1 MENTDFR
8 IPRRV
13 LGSLLTSLSAGVVPR
28 SGAAYI
34 AIGRN
39 DEVSALAGD
48 LDRVAEG
55 GGAMRFF
62 VGRYGSG
69 KSFLIQLTRSAAMD
83 RGFVCADCD
92 LSPERRLCGSGGA
105 GLATYRELVRNL
117 SCKAAPD
124 GGALPVIMAKWLS
137 ALSTDAAQ
145 SGYTP
150 GADTFEKAVTSKI
163 YAACRSLESGVGG
176 FDFAFVISEYYKAYS
191 SDNEDRMSVCL
202 RWLRG
207 EYSNKTEAKE
217 AFGVRTISVIG
228 DDNWYDHIKL
238 LASFVRLAGYKGLAV
253 FIDEGVNLYKIVNR
267 VSREQNY
274 EKILSMYNDSLQ
286 GRAEGL
292 MLVMGGTP
300 QFLEDTRRG
309 LFSYDALRSR
319 LADGAFPEAGL
330 KNLMSPVLRLRR
342 LSDSELLA
350 LIMRLTLLHAKYYG
364 YEPRIGEEKMQIFL
378 GGELSGAGA
387 SEMVTPREIIR
398 DYLMTLDLM
407 YQNPESDFA
416 EILVRTGRERFLG
429 GDNGNR
435 TNLAIAEIS
444 TCTGRDDTAKTK
456 DAAEVAEAAE
466 AAELDRMSADRITPD
481 MLEF

>member
-1 MENTDFR
+1 MENTDFK
-8 IPRRV
+8 IPKRV

-28 SGAAYI
+28 SGAPYI

-39 DEVSALAGD
+39 DEVTALSGD
-48 LDRVAEG
+48 LDRVADG
-55 GGAMRFF
+55 GGAMRFL

-92 LSPERRLCGSGGA
+92 LSPERRLCGSGGN
-105 GLATYRELVRNL
+105 GLATYKELVRNL
-117 SCKAAPD
+117 SCKASPD
-124 GGALPVIMAKWLS
+124 GGALPVILSKWLS
-137 ALSTDAAQ
+137 QISADVA
-145 SGYTP
+145 SGGEIP
-150 GADTFEKAVTSKI
+150 GTESFDRAMSQKI

-176 FDFAFVISEYYKAYS
+176 FDFAFVIAEYYKAYS
-191 SDNEDRMSVCL
+191 MGDDERMSVCL

-207 EYSNKTEAKE
+207 EYSTRTEAR
-217 AFGVRTISVIG
+217 AALGVRTISVIG
-228 DDNWYDHIKL
+228 DENWYDHLKL
-238 LASFVRLAGYKGLAV
+238 IAAFVRLAGYKGLAV

-274 EKILSMYNDSLQ
+274 EKILAMYNDALQ

-292 MLVMGGTP
+292 MIIMGGTP

-309 LFSYDALRSR
+309 LFSYDALKSR

-350 LIMRLTLLHAKYYG
+350 LIMRLTLLHAKYYD
-364 YEPRIGEEKMQIFL
+364 YAPRVTETDMEIFL
-378 GGELSGAGA
+378 KGELSRAGA
-387 SEMVTPREIIR
+387 TEMVTPREIIR

-407 YQNPESDFA
+407 YQNPAADFA
-416 EILVRTGRERFLG
+416 EILVRTGRERFLAPV
-429 GDNGNR
+429 DE
-435 TNLAIAEIS
+435 TEPEAVSATVEIPPEKG
-444 TCTGRDDTAKTK
+444 TVDK
-456 DAAEVAEAAE
+456 DK
-466 AAELDRMSADRITPD
+466 ITLD

>member
-1 MENTDFR
+1 MENTDFK

-28 SGAAYI
+28 SGAPYI

-39 DEVSALAGD
+39 DEVTALSGD
-48 LDRVAEG
+48 LDRVADG
-55 GGAMRFF
+55 GGAMRFL

-69 KSFLIQLTRSAAMD
+69 KSFLIQLTRSAAID

-105 GLATYRELVRNL
+105 GLATYKELVRNL
-117 SCKAAPD
+117 SCKASPD
-124 GGALPVIMAKWLS
+124 GGALQMILSKWLS
-137 ALSTDAAQ
+137 ALSADVAEEGNAPGTDA
-145 SGYTP
+145 
-150 GADTFEKAVTSKI
+150 FENAMSSKI
-163 YAACRSLESGVGG
+163 YSACRSLESGVGG
-176 FDFAFVISEYYKAYS
+176 FDFAFIIAEYYKAYAS
-191 SDNEDRMSVCL
+191 GDDGRMSVCL

-207 EYSNKTEAKE
+207 EYSTRTEARS
-217 AFGVRTISVIG
+217 ALGVRTLSVIS
-228 DDNWYDHIKL
+228 DDNWYEHIKL
-238 LASFVRLAGYKGLAV
+238 LAAFVRLAGYKGLAV

-292 MLVMGGTP
+292 MIVMGGTP

-309 LFSYDALRSR
+309 LFSYDALKSR

-342 LSDSELLA
+342 LSDGELLA
-350 LIMRLTLLHAKYYG
+350 LVMRLTLLHAKYYG
-364 YEPRIGEEKMQIFL
+364 YEVRVSEIEMEVFL
-378 GGELSGAGA
+378 KGELSRTGAA
-387 SEMVTPREIIR
+387 EMVTPREIIR

-407 YQNPESDFA
+407 YQNPDMGFA
-416 EILVRTGRERFLG
+416 EILVRTGRERFLNPETRET
-429 GDNGNR
+429 DTEQSANAENVVKK
-435 TNLAIAEIS
+435 TNVEND
-444 TCTGRDDTAKTK
+444 TFGRGVSSDK
-456 DAAEVAEAAE
+456 
-466 AAELDRMSADRITPD
+466 ITLD

>member
-1 MENTDFR
+1 MQNTDFK
-8 IPRRV
+8 IPKRV

-28 SGAAYI
+28 SGAPYI

-39 DEVSALAGD
+39 DEVTAIAND
-48 LDRVAEG
+48 LDRVADG
-55 GGAMRFF
+55 GGAMRFL

-117 SCKAAPD
+117 SCKASPD
-124 GGALPVIMAKWLS
+124 GGALPVILSKWLS
-137 ALSTDAAQ
+137 AMSADVAAE
-145 SGYTP
+145 GYVP
-150 GADTFEKAVTSKI
+150 GSEDFGLAMSKKI
-163 YAACRSLESGVGG
+163 FGVCRTLESGVGG
-176 FDFAFVISEYYKAYS
+176 FDFGYIISEYYKAYS
-191 SDNEDRMSVCL
+191 AGDDERMSVCL

-207 EYSNKTEAKE
+207 EYSTRTEARN
-217 AFGVRTISVIG
+217 ALGVRTLSVIG
-228 DDNWYDHIKL
+228 DDNWYDHLKL
-238 LASFVRLAGYKGLAV
+238 IASFVRLTGYKGLAV

-274 EKILSMYNDSLQ
+274 EKILSMYNDALQ

-292 MLVMGGTP
+292 MIIMGGTP

-309 LFSYDALRSR
+309 LFSYDALKSR

-350 LIMRLTLLHAKYYG
+350 LVIRLTLLHAKYYD
-364 YEPRIGEEKMQIFL
+364 YAQRITESEMEVFL
-378 GGELSGAGA
+378 RGELSRAGA

-398 DYLMTLDLM
+398 DYLMLLDLM
-407 YQNPESDFA
+407 FQNPDSDFA
-416 EILVRTGRERFLG
+416 EILVRTGRERFLSPEDDG
-429 GDNGNR
+429 GDNNPSA
-435 TNLAIAEIS
+435 TVEI
-444 TCTGRDDTAKTK
+444 TA
-456 DAAEVAEAAE
+456 
-466 AAELDRMSADRITPD
+466 D
-481 MLEF
+481 MIEF

>member
-1 MENTDFR
+1 MNNTDFK
-8 IPRRV
+8 IPKRV

-28 SGAAYI
+28 SGAPYI

-39 DEVSALAGD
+39 DEVTALAGD

-55 GGAMRFF
+55 GGAMRFL

-92 LSPERRLCGSGGA
+92 LSPERRLCGSGGN
-105 GLATYRELVRNL
+105 GLATYKELVRNL
-117 SCKAAPD
+117 SCKASPD
-124 GGALPVIMAKWLS
+124 GGAMSVILSKWLS
-137 ALSTDAAQ
+137 ALSASAAEE
-145 SGYTP
+145 GNAP
-150 GADTFEKAVTSKI
+150 GTADFDRAMTQKI

-176 FDFAFVISEYYKAYS
+176 FDFAFIISEYYKAYS
-191 SDNEDRMSVCL
+191 TGDDERMSVCL

-207 EYSNKTEAKE
+207 EYSTRTEARS
-217 AFGVRTISVIG
+217 ALGVRTLSVIS
-228 DDNWYDHIKL
+228 DDNWYDHVKL
-238 LASFVRLAGYKGLAV
+238 IAAFVRLAGYKGLAV

-274 EKILSMYNDSLQ
+274 EKILAMYNDALQ

-292 MLVMGGTP
+292 MIVMGGTP

-309 LFSYDALRSR
+309 LFSYDALKSR

-330 KNLMSPVLRLRR
+330 KNMMSPVLRLRR

-364 YEPRIGEEKMQIFL
+364 YTPRVTEEQMETFL
-378 GGELSGAGA
+378 KGELSRAGA
-387 SEMVTPREIIR
+387 TEMVTPREIIR
-398 DYLMTLDLM
+398 DFLMLLDLM
-407 YQNPESDFA
+407 FQNPDTDFA
-416 EILVRTGRERFLG
+416 EILVRTGRERFLAPDENSDAVESATVEIPAEPKTDEG
-429 GDNGNR
+429 GNVPK
-435 TNLAIAEIS
+435 E
-444 TCTGRDDTAKTK
+444 K
-456 DAAEVAEAAE
+456 
-466 AAELDRMSADRITPD
+466 ITLD

>member
-1 MENTDFR
+1 MENTDFK

-28 SGAAYI
+28 SGAPYI

-39 DEVSALAGD
+39 DEVAALAGD
-48 LDRVAEG
+48 LERVAEG
-55 GGAMRFF
+55 GGAMRFL

-83 RGFVCADCD
+83 RGFVCADAD
-92 LSPERRLCGSGGA
+92 LSPDRRLCGGGC
-105 GLATYRELVRNL
+105 GLATYKELVRNL
-117 SCKAAPD
+117 SCKASPD
-124 GGALPVIMAKWLS
+124 GGALPVILSKWLS
-137 ALSTDAAQ
+137 SVSSKVAESGNIPGTDSFNTAMSQ
-145 SGYTP
+145 R
-150 GADTFEKAVTSKI
+150 I

-176 FDFAFVISEYYKAYS
+176 FDFAFIITEYFKAYS
-191 SDNEDRMSVCL
+191 AGDDERMSICL

-207 EYSNKTEAKE
+207 EYSTRTEAR
-217 AFGVRTISVIG
+217 AALGVRTLSVIG
-228 DDNWYDHIKL
+228 DNNWYDYLKL
-238 LASFVRLAGYKGLAV
+238 LAAFVRLAGYKGFAV

-274 EKILSMYNDSLQ
+274 EKILAMYNDALQ

-292 MLVMGGTP
+292 MIVMGGTP

-309 LFSYDALRSR
+309 LFSYDALKSR

-330 KNLMSPVLRLRR
+330 KNMMSPVLRLRR

-364 YEPRIGEEKMQIFL
+364 YTPRATENEMEIFL
-378 GGELSGAGA
+378 KGELSRAGA

-398 DYLMTLDLM
+398 DFLMLLDLM
-407 YQNPESDFA
+407 YQNPDTDFA
-416 EILVRTGRERFLG
+416 EILTRTGRERFLRPADED
-429 GDNGNR
+429 DNSSLSTVEVFAAKPEATEDGIVPGNKV
-435 TNLAIAEIS
+435 TL
-444 TCTGRDDTAKTK
+444 
-456 DAAEVAEAAE
+456 
-466 AAELDRMSADRITPD
+466 D

>member
-1 MENTDFR
+1 MNNTDFK
-8 IPRRV
+8 IPKRV

-28 SGAAYI
+28 SGAPYI

-39 DEVSALAGD
+39 DEVTALAGD

-55 GGAMRFF
+55 GGAMRFL

-92 LSPERRLCGSGGA
+92 LSPERRLCGSGGN
-105 GLATYRELVRNL
+105 GLATYKELVRNL
-117 SCKAAPD
+117 SCKASPD
-124 GGALPVIMAKWLS
+124 GGAMPVILSKWLS
-137 ALSTDAAQ
+137 ALSASAAEE
-145 SGYTP
+145 GNAP
-150 GADTFEKAVTSKI
+150 GTADFDRAMTQKI

-176 FDFAFVISEYYKAYS
+176 FDFAFIISEYYKAYS
-191 SDNEDRMSVCL
+191 TGDDERMSVCL

-207 EYSNKTEAKE
+207 EYSTRTEARS
-217 AFGVRTISVIG
+217 ALGVRTLSVIS
-228 DDNWYDHIKL
+228 DDNWYDHVKL
-238 LASFVRLAGYKGLAV
+238 IAAFVRLAGYKGLAV

-274 EKILSMYNDSLQ
+274 EKILAMYNDALQ

-292 MLVMGGTP
+292 MIVMGGTP

-309 LFSYDALRSR
+309 LFSYDALKSR

-330 KNLMSPVLRLRR
+330 KNMMSPVLRLRR

-364 YEPRIGEEKMQIFL
+364 YTPRVTEEQMETFL
-378 GGELSGAGA
+378 KGELSRAGA
-387 SEMVTPREIIR
+387 TEMVTPREIIR
-398 DYLMTLDLM
+398 DFLMLLDLM
-407 YQNPESDFA
+407 FQNPETDFA
-416 EILVRTGRERFLG
+416 EILVRTGRERFLAPDEDSDAVESATVEIPAEPKTDEG
-429 GDNGNR
+429 GGVPK
-435 TNLAIAEIS
+435 E
-444 TCTGRDDTAKTK
+444 K
-456 DAAEVAEAAE
+456 
-466 AAELDRMSADRITPD
+466 ITLD

>member
-1 MENTDFR
+1 MANTDFK
-8 IPRRV
+8 IPKRV

-28 SGAAYI
+28 SGAPYI

-39 DEVSALAGD
+39 DEVTALAGD

-55 GGAMRFF
+55 GGAMRFL

-92 LSPERRLCGSGGA
+92 LSPERRLCGTGGA
-105 GLATYRELVRNL
+105 GLATYKELVRNL
-117 SCKAAPD
+117 SCKASPD
-124 GGALPVIMAKWLS
+124 GGALQVILSKWLS
-137 ALSTDAAQ
+137 TLSANAAEEGNTPGTDAFDRAM
-145 SGYTP
+145 
-150 GADTFEKAVTSKI
+150 TSKI
-163 YAACRSLESGVGG
+163 YAACRTLEAGVGG
-176 FDFAFVISEYYKAYS
+176 FDFAFIISEYYKAYAS
-191 SDNEDRMSVCL
+191 GDDGRMSVCL

-207 EYSNKTEAKE
+207 EYTTRTEARS
-217 AFGVRTISVIG
+217 ALGVRTLSVIT
-228 DDNWYDHIKL
+228 DDNWYDHLKL
-238 LASFVRLAGYKGLAV
+238 IAAFVRLAGYKGLAV

-274 EKILSMYNDSLQ
+274 EKILAMYNDSLQ

-292 MLVMGGTP
+292 MIVMGGTP

-309 LFSYDALRSR
+309 LFSYDALKSR

-350 LIMRLTLLHAKYYG
+350 LIMRLTLLHAQYYG
-364 YEPRIGEEKMQIFL
+364 YEARVSESDMEIFL
-378 GGELSGAGA
+378 RGELARTGAT
-387 SEMVTPREIIR
+387 ELVTPREIIR

-407 YQNPESDFA
+407 YQNPDATFA
-416 EILVRTGRERFLG
+416 EILIRTGRERFLNPADPTDDG
-429 GDNGNR
+429 ATSAVVEITAPTKKTDAEDSAAGTVPGN
-435 TNLAIAEIS
+435 TVTL
-444 TCTGRDDTAKTK
+444 
-456 DAAEVAEAAE
+456 
-466 AAELDRMSADRITPD
+466 D

>member
-1 MENTDFR
+1 MNNTDFK

-28 SGAAYI
+28 SGASYI

-39 DEVSALAGD
+39 DEVTALAGD

-55 GGAMRFF
+55 GGAMRFL

-83 RGFVCADCD
+83 RGFVCADAD
-92 LSPERRLCGSGGA
+92 LSPERRLCGSGGN
-105 GLATYRELVRNL
+105 GLATYKELVRNL
-117 SCKAAPD
+117 SCKASPD
-124 GGALPVIMAKWLS
+124 GGALPVILSKWLS
-137 ALSTDAAQ
+137 SLSAAAAEEGNIPGTDSFDRAMTQ
-145 SGYTP
+145 
-150 GADTFEKAVTSKI
+150 KI

-176 FDFAFVISEYYKAYS
+176 FDFAYIISEYYKAYS
-191 SDNEDRMSVCL
+191 VGNDERMSVCL

-207 EYSNKTEAKE
+207 EYSTRTEARS
-217 AFGVRTISVIG
+217 ALGVRTLSVIG
-228 DDNWYDHIKL
+228 DDNWYDHVKL
-238 LASFVRLAGYKGLAV
+238 IAAFVRLAGYKGLAV

-274 EKILSMYNDSLQ
+274 EKILAMYNDALQ

-292 MLVMGGTP
+292 MIVMGGTP

-309 LFSYDALRSR
+309 LFSYDALKSR

-330 KNLMSPVLRLRR
+330 KNMMSPVLRLRR

-364 YEPRIGEEKMQIFL
+364 YEPRVTEDQMETFL
-378 GGELSGAGA
+378 KGELSRAGA
-387 SEMVTPREIIR
+387 TEMVTPREIIR
-398 DYLMTLDLM
+398 DFLMLLDLM
-407 YQNPESDFA
+407 FQNPDTDFA
-416 EILVRTGRERFLG
+416 EILVRTGRERFLAPTEDADEVESATVEIPAEPKKDEG
-429 GDNGNR
+429 G
-435 TNLAIAEIS
+435 TVS
-444 TCTGRDDTAKTK
+444 K
-456 DAAEVAEAAE
+456 DK
-466 AAELDRMSADRITPD
+466 ITLD